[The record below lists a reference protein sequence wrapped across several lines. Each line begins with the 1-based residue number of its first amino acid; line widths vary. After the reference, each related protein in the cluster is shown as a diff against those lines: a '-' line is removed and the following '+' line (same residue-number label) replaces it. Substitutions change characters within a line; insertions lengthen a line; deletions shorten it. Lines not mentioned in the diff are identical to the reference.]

1 MGREAGADTAYD
13 RFGGETLMLQAGT
26 AHKLDAIEAALRR
39 AANRNGASVV
49 TNIRVGQHLTECG
62 SPDDAI
68 VFGICHPEVY
78 AGLLAADIR
87 ISAFLPCRIAAYSQ
101 AGRVTLLA
109 ATPLD
114 ACRALNRPDLAPLAA
129 PLEDLLKRIIEQA
142 AAVPEATAETVAAVH
157 TGSIGATEEQVSMRG
172 SLPQRIDCRGTKV
185 EDMAGTGQ
193 HDSQGG

>member
-1 MGREAGADTAYD
+1 
-13 RFGGETLMLQAGT
+13 MLQAST
-26 AHKLDAIEAALRR
+26 AHRLGDIEAALRR

-49 TNIRVGQHLTECG
+49 THIRVGQHLAECG

-68 VFGICHPEVY
+68 VFGICHPELY
-78 AGLLAADIR
+78 AGLLAADLR
-87 ISAFLPCRIAAYSQ
+87 TSAFLPCRIAAYSQ
-101 AGRVTLLA
+101 AGHVTLLA

-129 PLEDLLKRIIEQA
+129 PLEDLLKRIVEETAAVSEA
-142 AAVPEATAETVAAVH
+142 AAEAAAAVH
-157 TGSIGATEEQVSMRG
+157 TGGIGATEEQVSMRG